1 MNVVRWSPNGRWL
14 ATGSSDGR
22 VGLAER
28 TANPTEFGAAAGSEV
43 WRLRQY
49 LAGSKMGTSIQT
61 AFLWKFLSEA
71 FGRDYRASTPV
82 ICSINPF
89 STQIANRPTFSRN
102 FRDMGYR
109 LVSR

>member
-49 LAGSKMGTSIQT
+49 LAGSKMGTSLQNTLFVKI
-61 AFLWKFLSEA
+61 FIRSFRMRLSGFWA
-71 FGRDYRASTPV
+71 CYLL
-82 ICSINPF
+82 
-89 STQIANRPTFSRN
+89 
-102 FRDMGYR
+102 Y
-109 LVSR
+109 

>member
-1 MNVVRWSPNGRWL
+1 MAVLALLSALQTQLSLELLLAVKYGVFDNISQAPRWVR
-14 ATGSSDGR
+14 A
-22 VGLAER
+22 
-28 TANPTEFGAAAGSEV
+28 
-43 WRLRQY
+43 Y
-49 LAGSKMGTSIQT
+49 KT